1 MTEGRVIFL
10 GRTFTYVFV
19 FAALNSVLNFLV
31 ALGAIGVVDEKLIDV
46 LLWSIRYERVPAVR
60 AEACNAVAALGLRD
74 ERLLSVLQD
83 RLVVETEDIV
93 KRCNYVFSFISGKPT
108 VC

>member
-1 MTEGRVIFL
+1 V
-10 GRTFTYVFV
+10 
-19 FAALNSVLNFLV
+19 LNSLQRLASEDDSWKVKAHTIK

-46 LLWSIRYERVPAVR
+46 ILWSIRYERVPAVR

-93 KRCNYVFSFISGKPT
+93 KRCNSVFSFISGKPT

>member
-1 MTEGRVIFL
+1 MF
-10 GRTFTYVFV
+10 VFV
-19 FAALNSVLNFLV
+19 ALNSVLNFLV